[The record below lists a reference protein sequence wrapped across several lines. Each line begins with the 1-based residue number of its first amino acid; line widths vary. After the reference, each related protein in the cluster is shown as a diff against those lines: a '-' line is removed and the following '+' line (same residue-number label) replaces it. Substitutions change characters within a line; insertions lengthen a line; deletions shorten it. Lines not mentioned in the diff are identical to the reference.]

1 MKIYFHITPLELF
14 LAMMIGLV
22 IVVVFPAIVKVIR
35 RRFPQ
40 AVSSIEKCSRS
51 SHFDPDGT
59 VIRTISSPVY
69 YVKTVLMFVPIV
81 GVASLAYLLLL
92 TTDAVLIVMAVVF
105 CLCSVFLA
113 AFWVSYVR
121 RCTCYLSIDERGI
134 KGRFCNIYNL
144 VIPRFEEIDIT
155 WEQVNKVILI
165 KEEWGRYHTFD
176 VLKIYT
182 GKSPKLKTRINLEL
196 FPSRKVIDS
205 INFYYAQKLGTQEP
219 ESPLIEYKLEDNRT
233 LRYLLGLGM
242 FALILLIALL
252 IN

>member
-1 MKIYFHITPLELF
+1 MKNMTILVF
-14 LAMMIGLV
+14 LVLLV
-22 IVVVFPAIVKVIR
+22 GSVIIVLLPVILKSIR
-35 RRFPQ
+35 KRFPSE
-40 AVSSIEKCSRS
+40 SSQLNRCFRL
-51 SHFDPDGT
+51 SHFDSEGT

-81 GVASLAYLLLL
+81 FLSFFAYRLFIIAEVLLICVAIFFSLAAIFLL
-92 TTDAVLIVMAVVF
+92 I
-105 CLCSVFLA
+105 
-113 AFWVSYVR
+113 FWIGYVR

-205 INFYYAQKLGTQEP
+205 INFYYAQKQGIQEP
-219 ESPLIEYKLEDNRT
+219 EFPLIEYKLEDNRT
-233 LRYLLGLGM
+233 IRYLLGLGIY
-242 FALILLIALL
+242 ALTLLIALL